1 MGMGVL
7 SRARPYSD
15 VYSKRI
21 RRNGCELWEG
31 KFSWD
36 KGRKFFTERLYDG
49 AKSQRSCGV
58 PPLANIWNSTVQGHE
73 QPDNYKSSPEVTSNL
88 TESVILKKGTI

>member
-1 MGMGVL
+1 MGVL

-36 KGRKFFTERLYDG
+36 KGRKFLTERLYDG
-49 AKSQRSCGV
+49 AESWRSCGV
-58 PPLANIWNSTVQGHE
+58 PPLANIWNSTVQSHE
-73 QPDNYKSSPEVTSNL
+73 QPGNSRSSPEVTSNL
-88 TESVILKKGTI
+88 IDFVIFKSGAV